1 MGKIIDRMK
10 NWATRSISKK
20 NMQVVS
26 QLVQLLNS
34 RYSPIDIFG
43 REIYDV
49 PEIRNAINKVAE
61 KVAMVPFDHVRQDQK
76 GKKDQIFSSIHYV
89 LTVRANPYQTPTAF
103 KTCMVTRLYL
113 YNNCFVLPEWDSKGN
128 LLALWPL
135 PFSRCEYKTDQDGAV
150 WIVFQASNG
159 PYEFPV
165 EDIIHLMR
173 FPDLKHGALRQATGD
188 YIQVVKSLQN
198 QAVKDAESSGKVN
211 AIMKTMT
218 DLKPEHMKRKLEEF
232 KELFLTSE
240 NTTGMGMVGP
250 TYDITPLNLKT
261 VVLKADVLKE
271 VTNRLLNYFGTS
283 EEIINNTASD
293 LHYEQWIDDEIKP
306 PVQQISEAFTYSLFS
321 YQEIVRGNKIDG
333 DTVALEISTLSA
345 KTAFIDKTMYH
356 GVINANEARKFVG
369 LSRGP
374 DELDK
379 YRPNLNGVDSK
390 KIDEYQNGKGGEEEN
405 ETFTAE

>member
-1 MGKIIDRMK
+1 MGIINNVRTWAARARKDRDMQTV
-10 NWATRSISKK
+10 TR
-20 NMQVVS
+20 
-26 QLVQLLNS
+26 LVQLLNS
-34 RYSPIDIFG
+34 NYSPIDIFG

-49 PEIRNAINKVAE
+49 PEIRNAVNKVAE
-61 KVAMVPFDHVRQDQK
+61 KVAMIPFDHVRQDTK
-76 GKKDQIFSSIHYV
+76 GKKDTVFSSIHYV
-89 LTVRANPYQTPTAF
+89 LTVRPNRYQTPTAF

-113 YNNCFVLPEWDSKGN
+113 NNNAFVLPEWDGKGN
-128 LLALWPL
+128 LTALWPL
-135 PFSRCEYKTDQDGAV
+135 PFTRCEYKTDREGQT
-150 WIVFQASNG
+150 WIVFQAPDG
-159 PYEFPV
+159 PWEFPQ

-173 FPDLKHGALRQATGD
+173 FPDLKHGTYRQATGD
-188 YIQVVKSLQN
+188 YLQVVKSLQN
-198 QAVKDAESSGKVN
+198 QAVKDAETSGKVN
-211 AIMKTMT
+211 AIMKTTT
-218 DLKPEHMKRKLEEF
+218 DLKKEHMKKKLEEF
-232 KELFLTSE
+232 KDLFLTSE

-306 PVQQISEAFTYSLFS
+306 PAQQIGEAFTYSLFS
-321 YQEIVRGNKIDG
+321 YQEIMRGNKIDG

-345 KTAFIDKTMYH
+345 KTAFLDKAMYH
-356 GVINANEARKFVG
+356 GFINGNEARRFVG
-369 LSRGP
+369 MSRGP

-390 KIDEYQNGKGGEEEN
+390 KIDEYQTGKGGDNVN
-405 ETFTAE
+405 ETTEE